1 MGIAVSIVHAVADRL
16 RLRVPALSHD
26 PGLAPAFQQWLLAR
40 PGISGV
46 RINQLCDSV
55 VVGHAPAAGDFASLL
70 LAELATLD
78 RDGLMRRQPTQRDG
92 LGSEGAKWEL
102 RGGAALVA
110 CSAGAMLALI
120 PYPLAR
126 WLTLI
131 INLCDMVPVVR
142 RALTVLGSEQRLN
155 VDTLDALA
163 IALASGRGQLFT
175 ASFMI
180 WLITLGDWIRDRTA
194 DHSRRVISGVL
205 DYQQRQAWVVRAGE
219 KVAVAV
225 RDIAVGET
233 VVVYSG
239 TMVPVDGEVIGGQ
252 ALLDQRAITGE
263 AMPVTRQPGDK
274 VYATSLV
281 REGKLYLRALK
292 TATQSLAAQIVQMI
306 ETAPVGETRIQNYAE
321 RFADRLVAPTLLMAG
336 GLYAFSADLNR
347 TLSVLIVDFG
357 TGIRVAAPT
366 AVLAAIVGAARR
378 GVLIRGGR
386 FMEVLDQVDAVVFD
400 KTGTLTVGWPV
411 LQKIVC
417 YDEAFPRRRVLQ
429 AAAAAEVRLSHPLAQ
444 ATVAR
449 AASEGI
455 GLPPRRRSRYTV
467 GMGVE
472 AEVEDWRVV
481 LGSERFL
488 SQRRICT
495 ARAAADLR
503 AAGAQGLSTLLLA
516 VDGELVALLLYS
528 DEIRPEAARVIGA
541 LRQRGMRELVMLTGD
556 NQAAAQAVA
565 NQLGITQFRAEVL
578 PQEKVAVVNELRGRG
593 RTVAMVGD
601 GINDAAALALADV
614 GIAMKNGA
622 DITHQTANVVLMHD
636 DLSKLLLALDLS
648 HQAINLVHQNY
659 AIVVALNALAMA
671 LSVVGGVIPPEV
683 TALLSNGSAVAASI
697 NGLRPVLRL

>member
-1 MGIAVSIVHAVADRL
+1 VAIAASIVHALAERL
-16 RLRVPALSHD
+16 RLRVPVLGRQPA
-26 PGLAPAFQQWLLAR
+26 LAPALRQWLLAR
-40 PGISGV
+40 PGVSWV
-46 RINQLCDSV
+46 RIDPLCECV
-55 VVGHAPAAGDFASLL
+55 VIGHLPAANFAPSL
-70 LAELATLD
+70 LAEMAGVDSDSLPQPA
-78 RDGLMRRQPTQRDG
+78 RQRES
-92 LGSEGAKWEL
+92 SETTWEL
-102 RGGAALVA
+102 SGGVALAA
-110 CSAGAMLALI
+110 CSAGVLLALI
-120 PYPLAR
+120 PHPLVR
-126 WLTLI
+126 LLTLA
-131 INLCDMVPVVR
+131 INLCNTVPVAR
-142 RALTVLGSEQRLN
+142 RALRVLGSEQRLN

-163 IALASGRGQLFT
+163 IALASARGQFFT
-175 ASFMI
+175 AGFMI
-180 WLITLGDWIRDRTA
+180 WLITLGDWIRDQTA
-194 DHSRRVISGVL
+194 DHSRRVISGFL

-219 KVAVAV
+219 KIAVSV
-225 RDIAVGET
+225 REIAVGET

-239 TMVPVDGEVIGGQ
+239 DMIPVDGEVIGGQ

-263 AMPVTRQPGDK
+263 AMPATRRAGDK

-292 TATQSLAAQIVQMI
+292 TATHSLAAQIVQMI

-321 RFADRLVAPTLLMAG
+321 RFADRLVAPTLLLAG
-336 GLYAFSADLNR
+336 GLYAFGADLNR

-366 AVLAAIVGAARR
+366 AVLAAIVGAAQR

-386 FMEVLDQVDAVVFD
+386 FMEVLDRVDAVVFD
-400 KTGTLTVGWPV
+400 KTGTLTVGWPI

-417 YDEAFPRRRVLQ
+417 YDEAFPRRQVLR

-449 AASEGI
+449 AGAEGI
-455 GLPPRRRSRYTV
+455 DLPPRSRSRYTV

-472 AEVEDWRVV
+472 AEVETWRVV

-488 SQRRICT
+488 NQRRIGT
-495 ARAAADLR
+495 VRAAADLC
-503 AAGAQGLSTLLLA
+503 AAGEQGLSTLLLA

-528 DEIRPEAARVIGA
+528 DQIRPESAGVIAA
-541 LRQRGMRELVMLTGD
+541 LRQRGVRDLVMLTGD

-565 NQLGITQFRAEVL
+565 SQIGITQFRAEVL
-578 PQEKVAVVNELRGRG
+578 PQEKVAVVKELRGRG
-593 RTVAMVGD
+593 HTVAMVGD

-659 AIVVALNALAMA
+659 AIVAGLNAVAMA
-671 LSVVGGVIPPEV
+671 LSVVGGVISPEL
-683 TALLSNGSAVAASI
+683 TALLSNGSAVAASL
-697 NGLRPVLRL
+697 NGLRPVLRV